1 MRLPRSIIRS
11 LSVRTVHLLTN
22 GIALLLFGLVSM
34 SASASVPQLASLPS
48 SLRFGAVDVGQSQ
61 TQLITVTNTGQT
73 NVTISAIT
81 VNNPQFATSPLSLP
95 LVLSAGQSVDVNV
108 SFTPSAIVW
117 TGGAIKIISNGSP
130 LAIELAGTGVSSQ
143 AVSASPASLSFG
155 PVAMGSSATLPVV
168 VTNNGSLKTTIE
180 GVQSADTQF
189 SMKTPAVPFTL
200 GPGQSVTLNVT
211 FTPQWAG
218 ACGGGLFV
226 YGARLN
232 IPLTGTG
239 TTTAAGQLSVAPAPL
254 NFGDVAVGTT
264 ATQPITLTA
273 SGATVTVSSA
283 SSSSSLFVLEGM
295 SFPLTIPA
303 GQQLSFNVAF
313 TPQNSGTDVGS
324 LSFTSNASNSQ
335 ATESLSGIGTIT
347 TYNVSLYWNSSA
359 GVSGYNVYRSA
370 SANGSYAK
378 INSSLDGTTAYTDST
393 VVAGQT
399 YYYEATAVN
408 SSGQESA
415 RSTPPVQAIVP

>member
-1 MRLPRSIIRS
+1 MRLPQSIIRS
-11 LSVRTVHLLTN
+11 LSVRTIHSLTN
-22 GIALLLFGLVSM
+22 GIALLLLGLVSM
-34 SASASVPQLASLPS
+34 SASASVPQLASSPS
-48 SLRFGAVDVGQSQ
+48 DLRFGSVDLGQTQ

-73 NVTISAIT
+73 DVTISAIT
-81 VNNPQFATSPLSLP
+81 VNNPQFATSQLSLP
-95 LVLSAGQSVDVNV
+95 LVLPAGQSVDVNV
-108 SFTPSAIVW
+108 TFSPSAIAW
-117 TGGAIKIISNGSP
+117 TGGTIKIANNGYP
-130 LAIELAGTGVSSQ
+130 LIIQLAGTGVSSQ
-143 AVSASPASLSFG
+143 VVSASPASLSFG
-155 PVAMGSSATLPVV
+155 QVAMGSSATLPVV
-168 VTNNGSLKTTIE
+168 LTNNGSLNATIA
-180 GVQSADTQF
+180 GVQSADSEF
-189 SMKTPAVPFTL
+189 SMKSPAVPLIL
-200 GPGQSVTLNVT
+200 GPGKSVTLNIT
-211 FTPQWAG
+211 FAPQWTG
-218 ACGGGLFV
+218 ECGGSLFV

-264 ATQPITLTA
+264 ATQAITLTA

-303 GQQLSFNVAF
+303 GQPLSFNVAF
-313 TPQNSGTDVGS
+313 TPQNSGTDAGS

-335 ATESLSGIGTIT
+335 ATETLSGIGTIT
-347 TYNVSLYWNSSA
+347 TYNVNLYWNSSA
-359 GVSGYNVYRSA
+359 GVAGYNVYRSA
-370 SANGSYAK
+370 SASGTYAK

-393 VVAGQT
+393 VASGQT

>member
-1 MRLPRSIIRS
+1 
-11 LSVRTVHLLTN
+11 
-22 GIALLLFGLVSM
+22 
-34 SASASVPQLASLPS
+34 
-48 SLRFGAVDVGQSQ
+48 
-61 TQLITVTNTGQT
+61 
-73 NVTISAIT
+73 
-81 VNNPQFATSPLSLP
+81 
-95 LVLSAGQSVDVNV
+95 
-108 SFTPSAIVW
+108 
-117 TGGAIKIISNGSP
+117 
-130 LAIELAGTGVSSQ
+130 
-143 AVSASPASLSFG
+143 
-155 PVAMGSSATLPVV
+155 MGSSATLPVV
-168 VTNNGSLKTTIE
+168 VTNNGTLKTTIE

-189 SMKTPAVPFTL
+189 SMKTPAVPFIL
-200 GPGQSVTLNVT
+200 GPGQSVTLSVT

-313 TPQNSGTDVGS
+313 TPQNSGTDAGS

-335 ATESLSGIGTIT
+335 ATESLSGIGTIA

-359 GVSGYNVYRSA
+359 GVTGYNVYRSA